1 MVTITKKGI
10 GLDEMIKRLKAL
22 ESLRAAV
29 GITADDTERKDDG
42 INNASLLY
50 IQTHGVRKKSMRDEM
65 QTKMDEGYKYSE
77 AFSMYIHAHGSPL
90 WQIPPRPV
98 LEPAIE
104 DCKDKIAKRLTNAF
118 KAAIQ
123 GDVDGTIKGFE
134 SAGLYA
140 EKHARD
146 WFENPKNHWPP
157 NAPSTLKHKKSTVP
171 LIDTDEMRKS
181 IKHVIRRVK

>member
-50 IQTHGVRKKSMRDEM
+50 IQTHGVRRKSMREEM

-98 LEPAIE
+98 IEPAI
-104 DCKDKIAKRLTNAF
+104 KHAHKQIAKRIG
-118 KAAIQ
+118 KAAHAAID
-123 GDVDGTIKGFE
+123 GDN
-134 SAGLYA
+134 A
-140 EKHARD
+140 E
-146 WFENPKNHWPP
+146 
-157 NAPSTLKHKKSTVP
+157 
-171 LIDTDEMRKS
+171 IDRKS
-181 IKHVIRRVK
+181 VV